1 MSLKF
6 NLIAADG
13 TARRGAVETAH
24 GTFQTPA
31 FMAVGT
37 AATVKALTMD
47 MVAATGTEV
56 ILGNTYHLML
66 RPGGD
71 LVEQMG
77 GLHKFSGW
85 RGPILTDSGGFQ
97 VMSLSELAKMSEQGV
112 EFTSHIDG
120 GIKHFLTPEKS
131 VQIQHQ
137 LDSNITMVLD
147 ECLKLPAPRARV
159 DKNVDM
165 VTRWARRSRD
175 AFTDRPGY
183 GIFGIVQG
191 ADQPDLR
198 ARSAAALTG
207 IGFDGYAIGGLAVGE
222 PQDVMFDIIAKTAPA
237 LPADRPRYLMGVGT
251 PIDILGAVERGI
263 DMFDCVMPTRAGRT
277 AQAFTRRGT
286 LNMRNAKFRDD
297 AGPLDPE
304 CGCPACRFPPN
315 GGVAPCIGA
324 EGGNTHPAAQYQ
336 RGTPPREG
344 NLSRAYI
351 HHLVK
356 SDEILG
362 AMLLTQ
368 HNLWFYQDLMRG
380 IRAAI
385 ESGRFAE
392 FKKQFIETYTG
403 GKNG

>member
-6 NLIAADG
+6 NLIATDG
-13 TARRGAVETAH
+13 NARRGEVETAH

-37 AATVKALTMD
+37 AATVKALTMG
-47 MVAATGTEV
+47 MVAGTGTEV

-71 LVEQMG
+71 LVERMG
-77 GLHKFSGW
+77 GLHKFAGW

-97 VMSLSELAKMSEQGV
+97 VMSLSGLTKMSEQGA
-112 EFTSHIDG
+112 EFTSHIDC

-137 LDSNITMVLD
+137 LDSDITMVLD

-159 DKNVDM
+159 EKNVDM
-165 VTRWARRSRD
+165 VTRWAARSKS
-175 AFTDRPGY
+175 AFIDRPGY

-191 ADQPDLR
+191 ADFPDLR
-198 ARSAAALTG
+198 ARSAAALTSL
-207 IGFDGYAIGGLAVGE
+207 GFDGYAIGGLAVGE
-222 PQDVMFDIIAKTAPA
+222 PQSVMFDTIAATTPL
-237 LPADRPRYLMGVGT
+237 LPEGKPRYLMGVGT
-251 PIDILGAVERGI
+251 PIDILGAVQRGI

-286 LNMRNAKFRDD
+286 MNMRNAKFRDD

-304 CGCPACRFPPN
+304 CKCPAC
-315 GGVAPCIGA
+315 G
-324 EGGNTHPAAQYQ
+324 
-336 RGTPPREG
+336 
-344 NLSRAYI
+344 LSRAYI

-356 SDEILG
+356 SGEMLG

-368 HNLWFYQDLMRG
+368 HNLWFYQDLMREA
-380 IRAAI
+380 R
-385 ESGRFAE
+385 ESIQRGEFQKFKARFTE
-392 FKKQFIETYTG
+392 NYTSG
-403 GKNG
+403 N